1 MELRGDLAG
10 VKRSV
15 ATSMARYT
23 PTRVHH
29 SEMSAAS
36 AILST
41 SRMYTTIMPTTNV
54 PIISLPPSLTTT
66 TIEGIRASATLVLCF
81 QGPGLYRG
89 GALGAVGGG
98 LEVPMGPAD
107 PSISPRTPMEG
118 VLNATPSRVLSD
130 GNSCDFVFGPRRDRC
145 EVLVVVCAWTA
156 LCAYRQA
163 LSRSHGSSPTP

>member
-1 MELRGDLAG
+1 MVAFAQRDAGNPVWTHRNCSVAQSPARNRQRQLEMSSAMDARGDLAG

-23 PTRVHH
+23 PTSVHH

-41 SRMYTTIMPTTNV
+41 SRMYTTIKPTTSV

-66 TIEGIRASATLVLCF
+66 TIEGIRASATLELCF

-89 GALGAVGGG
+89 GALGGVGGG
-98 LEVPMGPAD
+98 SELPTGPVNASI
-107 PSISPRTPMEG
+107 PS
-118 VLNATPSRVLSD
+118 
-130 GNSCDFVFGPRRDRC
+130 
-145 EVLVVVCAWTA
+145 
-156 LCAYRQA
+156 
-163 LSRSHGSSPTP
+163 

>member
-1 MELRGDLAG
+1 MSSAMDARGDLAG

-23 PTRVHH
+23 PTSVHH

-41 SRMYTTIMPTTNV
+41 SRMYTTIKPTTSV

-66 TIEGIRASATLVLCF
+66 TIEGIRASATLELCF

-89 GALGAVGGG
+89 GALGGVGGG
-98 LEVPMGPAD
+98 SELPMD
-107 PSISPRTPMEG
+107 PVNASISSENRG
-118 VLNATPSRVLSD
+118 
-130 GNSCDFVFGPRRDRC
+130 
-145 EVLVVVCAWTA
+145 
-156 LCAYRQA
+156 
-163 LSRSHGSSPTP
+163 